1 MFMVINTHLGNGSDF
16 KKHQLLLSFKR
27 YYFYLIYYWGRKCNI
42 VFGMISGYVGLNS
55 RNKLN
60 SLLLLII
67 TSTIY
72 SIIIEIIYI
81 KKENKKYK
89 FHQYIF
95 ILFPCC
101 RNIFWYYTSFIG
113 LFFFKPYINQKYIK
127 KRIKKNFYMYIHFFF
142 FDYFNF
148 Q

>member
-1 MFMVINTHLGNGSDF
+1 
-16 KKHQLLLSFKR
+16 
-27 YYFYLIYYWGRKCNI
+27 
-42 VFGMISGYVGLNS
+42 MISGYVGLNS